1 MRCISSRLVILI
13 MRWIGFYSLRNV
25 ASRRRPV
32 SSKGESPTI
41 FLRLSPTDSKFG
53 SHGPP
58 MAFCSD
64 EFGYVGWYSAG
75 CLVANCNM
83 NAAIHYIAVR
93 IPGAAK

>member
-1 MRCISSRLVILI
+1 
-13 MRWIGFYSLRNV
+13 
-25 ASRRRPV
+25 
-32 SSKGESPTI
+32 
-41 FLRLSPTDSKFG
+41 
-53 SHGPP
+53 